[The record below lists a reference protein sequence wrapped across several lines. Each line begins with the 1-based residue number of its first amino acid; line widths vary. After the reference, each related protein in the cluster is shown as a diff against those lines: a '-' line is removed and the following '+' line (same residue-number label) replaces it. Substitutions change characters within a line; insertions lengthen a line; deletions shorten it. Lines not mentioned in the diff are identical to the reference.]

1 MSSGCQVDGDGKS
14 GTRMD
19 ADKKADCCVLLL
31 VLYARLMREDATAMI
46 ETNTLIIGAG
56 PAGLAVAACLKQ
68 CGVPF
73 ILLEQ
78 GERVG
83 RAWHEH
89 YDRLHLHTSRGMS
102 GLPGYPMPRSYP
114 RYPSREQVTAYLADY
129 AAHFGLEPHFNQRLV
144 RAERV
149 DGHWLAQTD
158 DRRYTAESLVLA
170 TGYTR
175 KPHVPTWPGRDDYT
189 GPVLHSSEYRNG
201 RPFTGQ
207 DVLVVG
213 FGNSGGEIAVDLY
226 EHGARPSIAVRSPVN
241 IIPRDTLGISS
252 LQWNLLLSRLPG
264 RLGDLVAA
272 PLVYASVGNVYKHGL
287 RKNRVGPIEQIK
299 TEEQVP
305 LIDVGTVKL
314 IKSGALPLYPGLE
327 RFTPGGVVF
336 SDGRACDFD
345 AVVLA
350 TGYRPDVG
358 ELIPQA
364 GEAIAPGGVPVASGC
379 ELGLPGLYVC
389 GFTISRTGMLREIGI
404 EARQIAEAI
413 AAV

>member
-1 MSSGCQVDGDGKS
+1 MEVTNPVG
-14 GTRMD
+14 
-19 ADKKADCCVLLL
+19 
-31 VLYARLMREDATAMI
+31 EI
-46 ETNTLIIGAG
+46 NTLIIGAG

-68 CGVPF
+68 RDVPF

-78 GERVG
+78 GDRVG
-83 RAWHEH
+83 RAWHDH

-102 GLPGYPMPRSYP
+102 GLPGYPMPRHYP
-114 RYPSREQVTAYLADY
+114 RYPGRDQVTAYLADY
-129 AAHFGLEPHFNQRLV
+129 AAHFDLEPHFNQRLV

-149 DGHWLAQTD
+149 GDRWLAHTG
-158 DRRYTAESLVLA
+158 DRTYTANALVLA

-175 KPHVPTWPGRDDYT
+175 KPHLPTWPGRNDYT
-189 GPVLHSSEYRNG
+189 GRVIHSSEYGNG
-201 RPFTGQ
+201 QPFAGQ

-241 IIPRDTLGISS
+241 VIPRDTLGISS

-287 RKNRVGPIEQIK
+287 RKSRVGPIEQIK

-314 IKSGALPLYPGLE
+314 IKSGALPVYPGIE

-336 SDGRACDFD
+336 SDGRARDFA

-350 TGYRPDVG
+350 TGYRPDMG

-364 GEAIAPGGVPVASGC
+364 AEAIAPGGVPVASGR
-379 ELGLPGLYVC
+379 ELGLPGLYAC
-389 GFTISRTGMLREIGI
+389 GFTISRTGMLREIGL
-404 EARQIAEAI
+404 EARRIADAI
-413 AAV
+413 AANEVTAIR

>member
-1 MSSGCQVDGDGKS
+1 MPMKD
-14 GTRMD
+14 TP
-19 ADKKADCCVLLL
+19 
-31 VLYARLMREDATAMI
+31 MI
-46 ETNTLIIGAG
+46 ETKALIIGAG
-56 PAGLAVAACLKQ
+56 PAGLAVAACLKKR
-68 CGVPF
+68 GVPF
-73 ILLEQ
+73 IVLEQ
-78 GERVG
+78 GDRVG
-83 RAWHEH
+83 RAWHDH
-89 YDRLHLHTSRGMS
+89 YDRLHLHTSRAMS
-102 GLPGYPMPRSYP
+102 GLPGYPMPRDYP

-129 AAHFGLEPHFNQRLV
+129 AVHFDIEPHFNQRLV

-149 DGHWLAQTD
+149 GDRWLAQTD

-175 KPHVPTWPGRDDYT
+175 RPHIPIWPGRDTYT
-189 GPVLHSSEYRNG
+189 GQQLHSSEYRHG
-201 RPFTGQ
+201 RPFAGQ

-241 IIPRDTLGISS
+241 VIPRDTLGISS

-287 RKNRVGPIEQIK
+287 RKNKVGPIEQIK

-314 IKSGALPLYPGLE
+314 IKSGALPIYPGIE
-327 RFTPGGVVF
+327 RFTSSGVVF
-336 SDGRACDFD
+336 TDGRERAFD

-364 GEAIAPGGVPVASGC
+364 DETVAPGGVPAVSGR
-379 ELGLPGLYVC
+379 ELGLPGLYAC
-389 GFTISRTGMLREIGI
+389 GFYISRTGMLREIGI
-404 EARQIAEAI
+404 EARRVAEAI
-413 AAV
+413 AVNAPGVLHTR

>member
-1 MSSGCQVDGDGKS
+1 MAV
-14 GTRMD
+14 
-19 ADKKADCCVLLL
+19 
-31 VLYARLMREDATAMI
+31 EDTTPII

-56 PAGLAVAACLKQ
+56 PAGLAVAACLTQ
-68 CGVPF
+68 RGVPF

-78 GERVG
+78 GDRVG
-83 RAWHEH
+83 RAWHDH

-102 GLPGYPMPRSYP
+102 GLPGLPMPRRYP
-114 RYPSREQVTAYLADY
+114 RYPSRDQVTAYLADY
-129 AAHFGLEPHFNQRLV
+129 AAHFGIKPHFNQRLA

-158 DRRYTAESLVLA
+158 DRRYTADALVLA

-175 KPHVPTWPGRDDYT
+175 KPHVPAWPGQEAYT
-189 GPVLHSSEYRNG
+189 GQVLHSSAYRNG
-201 RPFTGQ
+201 QTFTGQ
-207 DVLVVG
+207 NVLVVG

-241 IIPRDTLGISS
+241 VIPRDTLGISS

-264 RLGDLVAA
+264 RLGDLIAA

-287 RKNRVGPIEQIK
+287 RQNRVGPIEQIK

-314 IKSGALPLYPGLE
+314 IKRGALPVYPGIE

-336 SDGRACDFD
+336 TDSRERNFA

-364 GEAIAPGGVPVASGC
+364 GEAVAPGGVPVASGR

-404 EARQIAEAI
+404 EARRIAEAI
-413 AAV
+413 AANEVGAIR

>member
-1 MSSGCQVDGDGKS
+1 MKDTSVVSEIH
-14 GTRMD
+14 T
-19 ADKKADCCVLLL
+19 L
-31 VLYARLMREDATAMI
+31 V
-46 ETNTLIIGAG
+46 IGAG
-56 PAGLAVAACLKQ
+56 PAGLAVAACLKER
-68 CGVPF
+68 GVPF

-78 GERVG
+78 GDRVG
-83 RAWHEH
+83 RAWHDH

-114 RYPSREQVTAYLADY
+114 RYPSRDQVTAYLADY

-144 RAERV
+144 RAEHMDNRWIA
-149 DGHWLAQTD
+149 HTD
-158 DRRYTAESLVLA
+158 DQRYTANALVLA

-175 KPHVPTWPGRDDYT
+175 RPNLPTWPGRDQYT
-189 GPVLHSSEYRNG
+189 GQLLHSSEYRHG
-201 RPFTGQ
+201 QPFAGQ

-213 FGNSGGEIAVDLY
+213 FGNSGGEIAVDLF

-241 IIPRDTLGISS
+241 VIPRDTLGISS

-287 RKNRVGPIEQIK
+287 RKNKVGPIEQIK

-314 IKSGALPLYPGLE
+314 IKGGQLPVYPGIE

-336 SDGRACDFD
+336 SDSHARDFD

-350 TGYRPDVG
+350 TGYRPDVS

-364 GEAIAPGGVPVASGC
+364 AETVAPGGVPVASGR
-379 ELGLPGLYVC
+379 ELGLPGLYAC

-404 EARQIAEAI
+404 EARRIAEAI
-413 AAV
+413 AANEVGAIR

>member
-1 MSSGCQVDGDGKS
+1 
-14 GTRMD
+14 MD

-56 PAGLAVAACLKQ
+56 PAGLAVAACLKGR
-68 CGVPF
+68 GVPF

-149 DGHWLAQTD
+149 DGRWLAQTD

-314 IKSGALPLYPGLE
+314 IKSGGCHSIRALSGSRPAAWSSA
-327 RFTPGGVVF
+327 TAA
-336 SDGRACDFD
+336 RATLTLWCWPP
-345 AVVLA
+345 A
-350 TGYRPDVG
+350 TGPTWANSSPRRTRRLRRAACLWP
-358 ELIPQA
+358 A
-364 GEAIAPGGVPVASGC
+364 GANWGCRGYTPAASMFRGRGC
-379 ELGLPGLYVC
+379 CGRSGLRRDGLPRL
-389 GFTISRTGMLREIGI
+389 SRLFKGG
-404 EARQIAEAI
+404 
-413 AAV
+413 AVR

>member
-1 MSSGCQVDGDGKS
+1 
-14 GTRMD
+14 
-19 ADKKADCCVLLL
+19 
-31 VLYARLMREDATAMI
+31 MI
-46 ETNTLIIGAG
+46 ETNTLIVGAG

-68 CGVPF
+68 RGVPF

-83 RAWHEH
+83 RAWHDH

-114 RYPSREQVTAYLADY
+114 RYPSRDQVTAYLADY

-144 RAERV
+144 RAEHMDNRWIA
-149 DGHWLAQTD
+149 HTD
-158 DRRYTAESLVLA
+158 DQRYTANALVLA

-175 KPHVPTWPGRDDYT
+175 RPNVPTWPGRDQYT
-189 GPVLHSSEYRNG
+189 GQLLHSSEYRHG
-201 RPFTGQ
+201 QPFAGQ

-213 FGNSGGEIAVDLY
+213 FGNSGGEIAVDLF

-241 IIPRDTLGISS
+241 VIPRDTLGISS

-272 PLVYASVGNVYKHGL
+272 PLVYAGVGNVYKHGL
-287 RKNRVGPIEQIK
+287 TRNKVGPIEQIK
-299 TEEQVP
+299 TQEQVP

-314 IKSGALPLYPGLE
+314 IKRGDLLVYPGIE

-336 SDGRACDFD
+336 TDGRQRDFA

-364 GEAIAPGGVPVASGC
+364 GETVAPGGVPVASGR
-379 ELGLPGLYVC
+379 ELGLPGLYAC

-404 EARQIAEAI
+404 EARRIAEAI
-413 AAV
+413 AVV

>member
-1 MSSGCQVDGDGKS
+1 M
-14 GTRMD
+14 T
-19 ADKKADCCVLLL
+19 
-31 VLYARLMREDATAMI
+31 

-68 CGVPF
+68 RGVPF

-78 GERVG
+78 GDRVG
-83 RAWHEH
+83 RAWHDH

-114 RYPSREQVTAYLADY
+114 RYPSRDQVTAYLADY
-129 AAHFGLEPHFNQRLV
+129 ATHFGLEPHFNQRLV
-144 RAERV
+144 RAEHV
-149 DGHWLAQTD
+149 DNRWIAQTD
-158 DRRYTAESLVLA
+158 DRRYTADALVLA

-175 KPHVPTWPGRDDYT
+175 RPNVPTWPGGDTYT
-189 GPVLHSSEYRNG
+189 GQVLHSSQYRNG
-201 RPFTGQ
+201 QTFTGQ

-241 IIPRDTLGISS
+241 VIPRDTLGISS

-272 PLVYASVGNVYKHGL
+272 PLVYASVGNVYQHGL
-287 RKNRVGPIEQIK
+287 RKSRVGPIEQIK

-314 IKSGALPLYPGLE
+314 IKRGELPVYPGIE

-336 SDGRACDFD
+336 TDGRQRDFA

-364 GEAIAPGGVPVASGC
+364 NETVAPAGVPVASGR
-379 ELGLPGLYVC
+379 ELGLPGLYAC
-389 GFTISRTGMLREIGI
+389 GFHISRTGMLREIGI
-404 EARQIAEAI
+404 EARRIAEQIADQKAGV
-413 AAV
+413 AR

>member
-1 MSSGCQVDGDGKS
+1 MKDTSVVSEIH
-14 GTRMD
+14 T
-19 ADKKADCCVLLL
+19 L
-31 VLYARLMREDATAMI
+31 V
-46 ETNTLIIGAG
+46 IGAG
-56 PAGLAVAACLKQ
+56 PAGLAVAACLKER
-68 CGVPF
+68 GVPF

-78 GERVG
+78 GDRVG
-83 RAWHEH
+83 RAWHDH

-114 RYPSREQVTAYLADY
+114 RYPSRDQVTAYLADY

-144 RAERV
+144 RAEHMDNRWIA
-149 DGHWLAQTD
+149 HTD
-158 DRRYTAESLVLA
+158 DQRYTANALVLA

-175 KPHVPTWPGRDDYT
+175 RPNLPTWPGRDQYT
-189 GPVLHSSEYRNG
+189 GQLLHSSEYRHG
-201 RPFTGQ
+201 QPFAGQ

-213 FGNSGGEIAVDLY
+213 FGNSGGEIAVDLF

-241 IIPRDTLGISS
+241 VIPRDTLGISS

-287 RKNRVGPIEQIK
+287 RKNKVGPIEQIK

-314 IKSGALPLYPGLE
+314 IKRGDLPVYPGLE

-336 SDGRACDFD
+336 TDGRRRDFA

-350 TGYRPDVG
+350 TGYRPDVS

-364 GEAIAPGGVPVASGC
+364 AETVAPGGVPVASGR
-379 ELGLPGLYVC
+379 ELGLPGLYAC

-404 EARQIAEAI
+404 EARRIAEAI
-413 AAV
+413 AKS

>member
-1 MSSGCQVDGDGKS
+1 MEDSDP
-14 GTRMD
+14 
-19 ADKKADCCVLLL
+19 VL
-31 VLYARLMREDATAMI
+31 

-68 CGVPF
+68 RGVPF

-83 RAWHEH
+83 RAWHDH
-89 YDRLHLHTSRGMS
+89 YDRLHLHTSRAMS
-102 GLPGYPMPRSYP
+102 GLPGLPMPRSYP
-114 RYPSREQVTAYLADY
+114 RYPSRDQVTAYLADY
-129 AAHFGLEPHFNQRLV
+129 AAHFGLQPHFNQRLV

-149 DGHWLAQTD
+149 GDRWIAHTD
-158 DRRYTAESLVLA
+158 DRRYTADALVLA

-175 KPHVPTWPGRDDYT
+175 RPNVPTWPGRDLYT
-189 GPVLHSSEYRNG
+189 GPVLHSAAYRNG
-201 RPFTGQ
+201 RPFAGQ
-207 DVLVVG
+207 SVLVVG

-241 IIPRDTLGISS
+241 VIPRDTLGISS
-252 LQWNLLLSRLPG
+252 LQWNLILSRLPG

-272 PLVYASVGNVYKHGL
+272 PLVYAGVGNVYKHGL

-299 TEEQVP
+299 TQEQVP

-314 IKSGALPLYPGLE
+314 IKGGELPVYPGIE

-336 SDGRACDFD
+336 VDGREHAFD

-364 GEAIAPGGVPVASGC
+364 AETVAPGGVPVASGR
-379 ELGLPGLYVC
+379 ELGLPGLYAC

-404 EARQIAEAI
+404 EARRIAEAI
-413 AAV
+413 AADEVGGIR

>member
-1 MSSGCQVDGDGKS
+1 MNH
-14 GTRMD
+14 T
-19 ADKKADCCVLLL
+19 
-31 VLYARLMREDATAMI
+31 TAVN
-46 ETNTLIIGAG
+46 ETSTLIVGAG
-56 PAGLAVAACLKQ
+56 PAGLAVAACLKER
-68 CGVPF
+68 GVPF

-78 GERVG
+78 GDRVG
-83 RAWHEH
+83 RAWHNH
-89 YDRLHLHTSRGMS
+89 YDRLHLHTSRSMS

-114 RYPSREQVTAYLADY
+114 RYPSRDQVTAYLADY
-129 AAHFGLEPHFNQRLV
+129 AAHFGLEPHFHQRLV

-149 DGHWLAQTD
+149 GDRWLAHTD
-158 DRRYTAESLVLA
+158 DRTYTANALVLA
-170 TGYTR
+170 TGYAR
-175 KPHVPTWPGRDDYT
+175 KPHLPTWPGRDSYT
-189 GPVLHSSEYRNG
+189 GQLLHSADYRHG

-207 DVLVVG
+207 SVLVVG

-252 LQWNLLLSRLPG
+252 LRWNLLLSRLPG
-264 RLGDLVAA
+264 KLGDLVAA
-272 PLVYASVGNVYKHGL
+272 PLVYAGVGNVYKHGL

-314 IKSGALPLYPGLE
+314 IKSGALPVYPGVE

-336 SDGRACDFD
+336 TDGREHDFD

-350 TGYRPDVG
+350 TGYRPDVS

-364 GEAIAPGGVPVASGC
+364 DETIAPQGVPVASGQ
-379 ELGLPGLYVC
+379 ELRLPGLYVC
-389 GFTISRTGMLREIGI
+389 GFYISRTGMLREIGI
-404 EARQIAEAI
+404 EARRIATAI
-413 AAV
+413 AAH

>member
-1 MSSGCQVDGDGKS
+1 MAV
-14 GTRMD
+14 
-19 ADKKADCCVLLL
+19 
-31 VLYARLMREDATAMI
+31 EDTTPII

-68 CGVPF
+68 REVPF

-78 GERVG
+78 GDRVG
-83 RAWHEH
+83 RAWHDH

-114 RYPSREQVTAYLADY
+114 RYPSRDQVTAYLADY
-129 AAHFGLEPHFNQRLV
+129 AAHFGIKPHFNQRLV

-149 DGHWLAQTD
+149 DGRWLARTD
-158 DRRYTAESLVLA
+158 DRRYTAGALVLA

-175 KPHVPTWPGRDDYT
+175 WPHVPTWPGQEAYS
-189 GPVLHSSEYRNG
+189 GQVLHSSAYRNG
-201 RPFTGQ
+201 RPFAGQ

-213 FGNSGGEIAVDLY
+213 FGNSGGEIAVDLF

-241 IIPRDTLGISS
+241 VIPRDTLGISS
-252 LQWNLLLSRLPG
+252 LRWNLLLSRLPG
-264 RLGDLVAA
+264 RLGDFVAA
-272 PLVYASVGNVYKHGL
+272 PLVYAAVGNVYKHGL
-287 RKNRVGPIEQIK
+287 RRNRVGPIEQIK

-314 IKSGALPLYPGLE
+314 IKSGALPVYPGIE

-336 SDGRACDFD
+336 TDGRERDFD

-364 GEAIAPGGVPVASGC
+364 GEAVAPGGVPVASGR

-404 EARQIAEAI
+404 EARRIAEAI
-413 AAV
+413 AAAGLALASKT